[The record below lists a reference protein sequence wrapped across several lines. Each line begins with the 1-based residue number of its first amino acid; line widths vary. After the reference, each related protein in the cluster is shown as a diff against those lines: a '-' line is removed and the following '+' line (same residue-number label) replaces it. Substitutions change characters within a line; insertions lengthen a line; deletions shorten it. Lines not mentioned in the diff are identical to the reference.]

1 MSPPFF
7 QTVATIGST
16 LTSVSHDVENIQT
29 AIEEYKKSLE
39 ILQND
44 VVRNLYWFNW
54 VYSEFT
60 CLIWKKHKSS
70 VKFLPYVFKALSK
83 SQ

>member
-1 MSPPFF
+1 MGFLLRFLSPFF

-29 AIEEYKKSLE
+29 AIEEYKKSIE

-44 VVRNLYWFNW
+44 VVNLYWFSR
-54 VYSEFT
+54 VCSEFT
-60 CLIWKKHKSS
+60 CLIHR
-70 VKFLPYVFKALSK
+70 A
-83 SQ
+83 